1 MKETQSLRDGT
12 AGFRYIR
19 RLLHA
24 KQWPELLIALSLRV
38 ISNFISVFMVR

>member
-19 RLLHA
+19 
-24 KQWPELLIALSLRV
+24 PELLIALSLRV